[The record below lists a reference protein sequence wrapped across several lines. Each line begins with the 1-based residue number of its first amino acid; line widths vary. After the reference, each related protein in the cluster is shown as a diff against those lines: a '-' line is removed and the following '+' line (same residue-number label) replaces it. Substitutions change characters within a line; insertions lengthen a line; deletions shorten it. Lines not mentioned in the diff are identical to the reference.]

1 MAQEKKNTKTH
12 ISEQI
17 PSDCVSSIIKGR
29 LPDTVS
35 LGEDDSIIIIDQTKL
50 PLETRLIKLQT
61 QEEIYLAIKTLQ
73 VRGAPAIGV
82 TAAFAL
88 YLAAKEIIKRT
99 PDISHDIFIAKL
111 KDAKKYLG
119 SSRPTA
125 VNLFWAL
132 DKMLNTALESPNIP
146 DAIENMKKE
155 AVLIRDN
162 DIASCRKIGENGLKL
177 LRPGDGILTH
187 CNAGQLAAV
196 RYGTAL
202 SPIYLGHEQGYGFH
216 VYTDETR
223 PLLQGMR
230 LSAFELSSAGID
242 TTVICDSMVSA
253 VMKSGKINAV
263 IVGADRIAAN
273 GDTANK
279 IGTSGVAV
287 IAKYY
292 GIPFYVAAPKSTF
305 DPSAPTGNDITIE
318 ERDATEI
325 GELWFEKPLMPRH
338 AKTYNPAFDITDHTL
353 ITGFI
358 TDD

>member
-88 YLAAKEIIKRT
+88 YLAAKEIVKRT

-146 DAIENMKKE
+146 EAIENMKKE
-155 AVLIRDN
+155 AVLI
-162 DIASCRKIGENGLKL
+162 
-177 LRPGDGILTH
+177 
-187 CNAGQLAAV
+187 
-196 RYGTAL
+196 
-202 SPIYLGHEQGYGFH
+202 
-216 VYTDETR
+216 
-223 PLLQGMR
+223 
-230 LSAFELSSAGID
+230 
-242 TTVICDSMVSA
+242 
-253 VMKSGKINAV
+253 
-263 IVGADRIAAN
+263 
-273 GDTANK
+273 
-279 IGTSGVAV
+279 
-287 IAKYY
+287 
-292 GIPFYVAAPKSTF
+292 
-305 DPSAPTGNDITIE
+305 
-318 ERDATEI
+318 
-325 GELWFEKPLMPRH
+325 
-338 AKTYNPAFDITDHTL
+338 
-353 ITGFI
+353 
-358 TDD
+358 